1 MKELIFELCSCNGV
15 SGDENNIAKLCAEKL
30 NKYGK
35 VTIDSNNSIVAVVG
49 NANADKTIMLDAHI
63 DQIGFIITK
72 INENGF
78 LKVDKCGGIDFR
90 TLLGAPVKVFGE
102 EELDGIICCMP
113 PHLSD
118 GNEDKAIDSDKVWI
132 DLGLPANIVNEKV
145 SIGDTVTF
153 YNNPK
158 LLLNNRISSSA
169 LDNRA
174 GVAAIIKACELIYAK
189 DLPYKVVVLL
199 SCQEETYAAGAKTKA
214 FEYEPDECICV
225 DVSFAN
231 QQGITDSYSNIEL
244 GKGPMLCYSSTL
256 NKDMT
261 NKLKSIA
268 LSENIPTQIE
278 VCSGRTGTNADHIAT
293 SRCGIKT
300 TVLSIPQRNMHTQV
314 EIVEIKDV
322 ENTSKLIANYI
333 ISGGV

>member
-30 NKYGK
+30 NKFGK
-35 VTIDSNNSIVAVVG
+35 VTIDNNSVVAVLG
-49 NANADKTIMLDAHI
+49 NTGAKKTIMLDAHI
-63 DQIGFIITK
+63 DQIGFIVTEIDDK
-72 INENGF
+72 GF
-78 LKVDKCGGIDFR
+78 LKVDKIGGIDYR
-90 TLLGAPVKVFGE
+90 TLLGSPVRIFGK
-102 EELDGIICCMP
+102 EELTGIICCMP

-118 GNEDKAIDSDKVWI
+118 GNEDKAIESDKMWV
-132 DLGLPANIVNEKV
+132 DLGLPAEIVNDKV
-145 SIGDTVTF
+145 SIGDTGTF
-153 YNNPK
+153 CINHQ
-158 LLLNNRISSSA
+158 LLLNNRISSLA

-174 GVAAIIKACELIYAK
+174 GVAAILKACELIYDK
-189 DLPYKVVVLL
+189 ELPYKVVVLL
-199 SCQEETYAAGAKTKA
+199 SCQEETYAAGAKTKS
-214 FEYEPDECICV
+214 FQYQPDECICV

-256 NKDMT
+256 NKDMA

-268 LSENIPTQIE
+268 VNEDIPTQIE
-278 VCSGRTGTNADHIAT
+278 VCAGRTGTNADHISI
-293 SRCGIKT
+293 SRCGVKS

-314 EIVEIKDV
+314 EIIDIKDI
-322 ENTSKLIANYI
+322 ENTAKLIAKYI